1 MSLIASL
8 WTFGTLCSVDVTSQ
22 AATAVCPETILTT
35 NRTKLACTGISIR
48 VISFRTAYLAFA
60 SSLES
65 EIRSNTSSNTSRWQI
80 IPIIPDGQ
88 SRTTLNTLPIMH
100 EQTQLARSAVKCSLT
115 WYARWGTSLA
125 SMFGN
130 IFKKS
135 ELTTRGT
142 GLWESI
148 SKSRMS
154 TIFHTTFSLVV
165 SIVVEWSSWTECT
178 AYSTIFIPKQGSRAF
193 VDTFLSHLVS
203 KRKRIDWAD
212 SHTSPGWVISE
223 GAQCAFTHAP
233 DRRIVGEGV
242 TSATL
247 STEVS
252 SIIRPGIFW
261 WVIGTCSWP
270 EEADIMAYSSMIIPV
285 GVSQAQGHTSVTCIV
300 SV

>member
-130 IFKKS
+130 IFKES

-154 TIFHTTFSLVV
+154 TIYDILYCYFSHNVF
-165 SIVVEWSSWTECT
+165 S
-178 AYSTIFIPKQGSRAF
+178 GS
-193 VDTFLSHLVS
+193 L
-203 KRKRIDWAD
+203 
-212 SHTSPGWVISE
+212 
-223 GAQCAFTHAP
+223 
-233 DRRIVGEGV
+233 
-242 TSATL
+242 
-247 STEVS
+247 
-252 SIIRPGIFW
+252 
-261 WVIGTCSWP
+261 
-270 EEADIMAYSSMIIPV
+270 YSSRMEQLDRMYCIP
-285 GVSQAQGHTSVTCIV
+285 GHLHSQTGEQGIRRYIS
-300 SV
+300 